1 MWIGKNNRHILM
13 FITFI
18 IILFSFFFV
27 PALTKSPEYVYE
39 GRCDACHTQAQD
51 AFANVEPPKDIK
63 CTNCHAISE
72 FGPDLYT
79 HTATTFDCIQ
89 CSQKELNVEGHPYV
103 TIVGLPVQWM
113 SITVDLTKEI
123 HDIRVYIQRSDRVLS
138 DVINVPYLLFGYLY
152 SEVIL
157 TLIILT
163 IAIIFIKNRIN
174 K

>member
-1 MWIGKNNRHILM
+1 MKNRLILM
-13 FITFI
+13 FITFV
-18 IILFSFFFV
+18 IILFSFILV
-27 PALTKSPEYVYE
+27 PTLTKSSDFYYE

-51 AFANVEPPKDIK
+51 AFANVEPPRDIK

-89 CSQKELNVEGHPYV
+89 CSQKELNVEGHPYE
-103 TIVGLPVQWM
+103 TIVKLPVQWM
-113 SITVDLTKEI
+113 SITIDLTKEI
-123 HDIRVYIQRSDRVLS
+123 HDIKVYFQRSDRVVS
-138 DVINVPYLLFGYLY
+138 DRVQGSHLLFRYLY
-152 SEVIL
+152 GEVIL
-157 TLIILT
+157 ALIILT